1 MQAYYRHLTSDNEI
15 MQMAAAKAWSLW
27 EGRCATLRPNQE
39 VVESFTEPHRA
50 LSLARIESHYFI
62 NNAFLTEDQIVRNA
76 DKLQGIPGVIIHG
89 RYDMVCPVDNA
100 FALSKAWPDAE
111 LQIIREAGHASRE
124 TGIVDALIRATDAL
138 ARKLRHESDNLA

>member
-1 MQAYYRHLTSDNEI
+1 M
-15 MQMAAAKAWSLW
+15 
-27 EGRCATLRPNQE
+27 
-39 VVESFTEPHRA
+39 
-50 LSLARIESHYFI
+50 
-62 NNAFLTEDQIVRNA
+62 
-76 DKLQGIPGVIIHG
+76 IIHG